1 MRHPELVEGSSA
13 LEISIPARSLDFA
26 RDDAFLV
33 GWQNKQLDKSEFE
46 DEKQDFPVGSPAF
59 IDPIAAAKYVVPPR
73 H

>member
-33 GWQNKQLDKSEFE
+33 GWQNKQLAKSEFE
-46 DEKQDFPVGSPAF
+46 PLIRKLVDYGF
-59 IDPIAAAKYVVPPR
+59 
-73 H
+73 